1 VLKLTF
7 DKMPEQTA
15 RKASFVE
22 LGIARADQLAIVD
35 MLVRAGI
42 GDRLS
47 EFQWDR
53 DDDWLTASD
62 GRTTVSTNQR
72 SGGMQYRLR
81 PLDEEP
87 GTDVGTSE
95 TALKDIA
102 RVFVDMIGR
111 PSGSMGVE
119 EITYLRTLTGSSDDE
134 TTVEGKLD
142 AGVIFNRTVNDI
154 PVIGPGGMVM
164 VKIGTDDA
172 IVGGWEVLR
181 PILGGGAPMTL
192 RTPDEAV
199 ALLQRQLDKL
209 GLEGEAC
216 VREARFGYFE
226 MGIDESQR
234 LLEPCYLFIVET
246 VGRRQDFRKGELVP
260 AARIG
265 PMAAAFAA
273 G

>member
-1 VLKLTF
+1 MLKVTF
-7 DKMPEQTA
+7 DEMPEQTA
-15 RKASFVE
+15 RKASLVE
-22 LGIARADQLAIVD
+22 LRVARTDQNSILD
-35 MLVRAGI
+35 LLVRAGI
-42 GDRLS
+42 GDRLG

-72 SGGMQYRLR
+72 SGGIQYRLR

-95 TALKDIA
+95 KALESIA
-102 RVFVDMIGR
+102 RAFVDMIGR
-111 PSGSMGVE
+111 PSESMGLE
-119 EITYLRTLTGSSDDE
+119 SITYLRTLSGGTDDKA
-134 TTVEGKLD
+134 TVEGKLD

-172 IVGGWEVLR
+172 IVGGSEVWR
-181 PILGGGAPMTL
+181 PILGCGAPINL

-199 ALLQRQLDKL
+199 ALLERRLRKL

-216 VREARFGYFE
+216 VRKARFGYFE
-226 MGIDESQR
+226 MGIDEPQR

-246 VGRRQDFRKGELVP
+246 VGKRLDVKKVELVP